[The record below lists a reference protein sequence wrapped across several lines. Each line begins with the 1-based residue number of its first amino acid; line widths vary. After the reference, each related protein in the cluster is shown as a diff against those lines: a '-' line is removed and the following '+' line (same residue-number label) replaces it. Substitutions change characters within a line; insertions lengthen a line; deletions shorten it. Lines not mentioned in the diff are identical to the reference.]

1 MKAKLTVVLLAGTA
15 LAASGL
21 VQVASARMGGHAGGA
36 VHGPSAA
43 MTAPMGAGTSH
54 MGGTHTRGTPPT
66 GMTGMGGMTGMTGV
80 TGMTGMVGA
89 HTPGT
94 PPADMPQAGGM
105 HTPAPTTP

>member
-21 VQVASARMGGHAGGA
+21 VQVASARMGGHAGA
-36 VHGPSAA
+36 AAQGPSAA

-54 MGGTHTRGTPPT
+54 MGGTHAPGTPP
-66 GMTGMGGMTGMTGV
+66 TGMTGV
-80 TGMTGMVGA
+80 TGMTGMGGA

-94 PPADMPQAGGM
+94 PPTDMPHAGGM
-105 HTPAPTTP
+105 YTPAPTTP